1 MFLQNTADRLGALF
15 HMHARSY
22 SFPQQCYREEDR
34 VVSVRA
40 LPHDVARRVV
50 VADDEDGAAVALHPS
65 TADGRRVPPH
75 HLRVVAAD
83 LAVSARV
90 AVVVVVLLLVD
101 PAVDGVGCGEVGA
114 GAPEEVLP
122 VRPAGVHELAVAD
135 ALVGVVLSVRGDVGV
150 PRHGANADGRP
161 GRVVGVHEVLG
172 GVLREGGAGHGQ
184 GHSTHQSR
192 SVICRP
198 HYLFLSLT
206 LDGINVLW
214 QGERWGCGIY

>member
-1 MFLQNTADRLGALF
+1 MFLQNTADILGALF
-15 HMHARSY
+15 HMHARNY
-22 SFPQQCYREEDR
+22 SFFQICYNEEDS

-40 LPHDVARRVV
+40 HPHDVARWVV
-50 VADDEDGAAVALHPS
+50 VADDEDGAAVAPHPS

-90 AVVVVVLLLVD
+90 AVVVVVLLLAD

-135 ALVGVVLSVRGDVGV
+135 ALVGVVLGVRGDVVV

-161 GRVVGVHEVLG
+161 GRVVGVHVVLG

-192 SVICRP
+192 SVIC
-198 HYLFLSLT
+198 
-206 LDGINVLW
+206 
-214 QGERWGCGIY
+214 

>member
-1 MFLQNTADRLGALF
+1 MFLLNTADILGALF

-22 SFPQQCYREEDR
+22 SFSQQCYKEEDR

-40 LPHDVARRVV
+40 LPHDVASWVV
-50 VADDEDGAAVALHPS
+50 VADDEDGTAVALHPN
-65 TADGRRVPPH
+65 TADGRRIPPH

-90 AVVVVVLLLVD
+90 AVVIVVLLLAD
-101 PAVDGVGCGEVGA
+101 PAVDSVGCGKVGA

-122 VRPAGVHELAVAD
+122 VRPAGMHELEVTD
-135 ALVGVVLSVRGDVGV
+135 ALVGVVLSVRGDVVV

-198 HYLFLSLT
+198 HYLFLSLH
-206 LDGINVLW
+206 VLL
-214 QGERWGCGIY
+214 QGER

>member
-22 SFPQQCYREEDR
+22 SFPQQCYREEDM
-34 VVSVRA
+34 VISVRA
-40 LPHDVARRVV
+40 LPHDVARWVV
-50 VADDEDGAAVALHPS
+50 VADDKDAAVVALHPS
-65 TADGRRVPPH
+65 TADGRRVLPH

-101 PAVDGVGCGEVGA
+101 PAVDGVDSGEFRA
-114 GAPEEVLP
+114 AAPEEVLP

-135 ALVGVVLSVRGDVGV
+135 ALVGVVLRVRGDVVV

-192 SVICRP
+192 SAICRP

-214 QGERWGCGIY
+214 KGERWGCGIY